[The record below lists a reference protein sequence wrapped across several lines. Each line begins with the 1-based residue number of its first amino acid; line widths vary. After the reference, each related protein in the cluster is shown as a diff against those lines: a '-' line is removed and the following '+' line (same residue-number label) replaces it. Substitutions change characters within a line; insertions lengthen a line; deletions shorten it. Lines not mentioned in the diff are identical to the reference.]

1 MVIDYLRE
9 LEEHVNSIKELT
21 RECDAQNIDIEML
34 RNKVAALEQAIVEA
48 SIPDGAITTAKLAT
62 GAVTAGKIASS
73 AVTTGKIANS
83 AVTSEKIATGA
94 VHTDNI
100 ADRAVTTDKIIDGAI
115 TNDKLGLANT
125 LIVGSGTT
133 RSLTSGTTFQ
143 DLYGPFTLPSGMYL
157 CVLYMRK
164 GVTSGVTAQHLAGV
178 SLQFADGGGA
188 ANRMAEIRQPA
199 FAAAQSLISTFFLNV
214 PDATREY
221 KIAAFQSS
229 GVTNNDIRIQLNVMR
244 LGDAT

>member
-34 RNKVAALEQAIVEA
+34 RNKVAALEQAIVEM
-48 SIPDGAITTAKLAT
+48 SIPDGSVTAAKLAT
-62 GAVTAGKIASS
+62 NAVTSGKIASS
-73 AVTTGKIANS
+73 AVTSVKIANG
-83 AVTSEKIATGA
+83 AVTSAKIALGA
-94 VHTDNI
+94 VHTENI
-100 ADRAVTTDKIIDGAI
+100 ADRVVTTDKIIDGAV
-115 TNDKLGLANT
+115 TNDKLALTNS
-125 LIVGSGTT
+125 LIVSSSTT

-143 DLYGPFTLPSGMYL
+143 DMYGPFTLPAGMYL
-157 CVLYMRK
+157 CTLYMRK
-164 GVTSGVTAQHLAGV
+164 GVTSGVTTQHLAGV
-178 SLQFADGGGA
+178 SLQFADGSGA

-199 FAAAQSLISTFFLNV
+199 FAAAQSLLGTFFLNV
-214 PDATREY
+214 GSSTREY
-221 KIAAFQSS
+221 KICGFQSS

>member
-9 LEEHVNSIKELT
+9 LEAHVNSIKELT

-73 AVTTGKIANS
+73 AVTTGKIASS
-83 AVTSEKIATGA
+83 AVTTEKIATGA
-94 VHTDNI
+94 VHTDNL
-100 ADRAVTTDKIIDGAI
+100 ADRAVTTAKIIDGAV
-115 TNDKLGLANT
+115 TNNKLNLANT
-125 LIVGSGTT
+125 LIASSSTT
-133 RSLTSGTTFQ
+133 HSLTSGTTFQ
-143 DLYGPFTLPSGMYL
+143 DIFGPFTLPAGMYL
-157 CVLYMRK
+157 CTLYMRK
-164 GVTSGVTAQHLAGV
+164 GVTTGVTGQHLAGV
-178 SLQFADGGGA
+178 SLQFADGSGA

-199 FAAAQSLISTFFLNV
+199 FAAAQSLLGTFFLNV
-214 PDATREY
+214 ASSTREY
-221 KIAAFQSS
+221 KICGFQSS